1 MADFEKAYKI
11 TILANEGGYNPGKG
25 EKETYM
31 GIDRGANPHWSGWP
45 LIDKIKA
52 DHPGITAHEMNI
64 VLGGNAGLQADI
76 KNFYKA
82 GYWDTAKL
90 DQVKDQQ
97 LANNLFDCSVNQGSG
112 IACKFMQQAC
122 NTVIDSSAA
131 KLPKLTVDL
140 NPGVKT
146 LSTFNS
152 LSAPKLM
159 GAINTLRSD
168 RYHQSDGFAEW
179 GPIWLNRLTS
189 YV

>member
-82 GYWDTAKL
+82 GYWDTVKL

-131 KLPKLTVDL
+131 KLPKLAVDL
-140 NPGVKT
+140 NPGIKT
-146 LSTFNS
+146 LSSLNS
-152 LSAPKLM
+152 LPPAKIM
-159 GAINTLRSD
+159 NAINMLRSE
-168 RYHQSDGFAEW
+168 RYHQSNGFTEW
-179 GPIWLNRLTS
+179 GHVWLNRLTS